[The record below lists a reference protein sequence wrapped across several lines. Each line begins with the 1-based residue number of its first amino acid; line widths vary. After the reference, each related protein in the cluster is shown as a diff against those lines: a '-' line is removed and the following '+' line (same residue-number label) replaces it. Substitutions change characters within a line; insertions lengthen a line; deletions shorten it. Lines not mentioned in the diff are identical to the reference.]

1 MSLNS
6 RPHVSP
12 PPPTLAAVSF
22 VLSLLHPVSL
32 VSLLNL
38 GKVADSA
45 WLVAASRACC
55 KEAVCRG
62 RWKYRVAEQ

>member
-1 MSLNS
+1 MSL
-6 RPHVSP
+6 VI
-12 PPPTLAAVSF
+12 
-22 VLSLLHPVSL
+22 SLLHPVSL

-38 GKVADSA
+38 GKVADST

-55 KEAVCRG
+55 REAMCKG

>member
-1 MSLNS
+1 MSLTI
-6 RPHVSP
+6 RRHVSP
-12 PPPTLAAVSF
+12 PPPTIAAVSF

-55 KEAVCRG
+55 KEAV
-62 RWKYRVAEQ
+62 

>member
-1 MSLNS
+1 MSLAI
-6 RPHVSP
+6 RRELSP
-12 PPPTLAAVSF
+12 TPTTAAVVSL
-22 VLSLLHPVSL
+22 VISLLHPVSL

>member
-1 MSLNS
+1 MSLTI
-6 RPHVSP
+6 RRHVSP
-12 PPPTLAAVSF
+12 PPPSF